1 MTGPSTDKRD
11 FSAEPL
17 HVTFVC
23 LGNICRSPM
32 AQVIFSD
39 AVAEA
44 GLQDMVTVSS
54 SGTSD
59 WHIGKGADERALKE
73 LADNGYDGS
82 AHRAAQVGPD
92 TLGADLIVALDTDH
106 RSSLLASGA
115 VQGKVRMLRDFDP
128 AAAPDASVAD
138 PYFGGPEGFVTT
150 REQIEA
156 AVPGMLDWARAQLGQ

>member
-32 AQVIFSD
+32 AWAIFDD
-39 AVAEA
+39 AVRKA
-44 GLQDMVTVSS
+44 GLDDRVKVTS

-59 WHIGKGADERALKE
+59 WHIGKGADERALAE
-73 LADNGYDGS
+73 LANTGYDGS
-82 AHRAAQVGPD
+82 AHRARQVGPD
-92 TLGADLIVALDTDH
+92 DLGADLIVALDTSH
-106 RSSLLASGA
+106 HESLLDSGA
-115 VQGKVRMLRDFDP
+115 LPEKVYMLRDFDP
-128 AAAPDASVAD
+128 AAGSDKSVED
-138 PYFGGPEGFVTT
+138 PYFGEAEGFVTT

-156 AVPGMLDWARAQLGQ
+156 AVPGLLGWVRAQL